1 MSEIIIIMGV
11 SGSGKTTLGQ
21 AIAKKLDYNFL
32 EGDEFHSKE
41 NKLKMKKGTPLTD
54 EDRIPWLKEINQVL
68 HKKRGG
74 KIVLACSA
82 LKKNYRKLLQERFA
96 PETILWIY
104 LNNEYSILKA
114 RMENRNHFMPVSL
127 LKSQLE
133 ELEPPKKGL
142 QMNSSLSINKMINQ
156 LKLHLNEH

>member
-1 MSEIIIIMGV
+1 MGV

-21 AIAKKLDYNFL
+21 AIAKELDYNFL
-32 EGDEFHSKE
+32 EGDKFHSKE
-41 NKLKMKKGTPLTD
+41 NKQKMKKGTPLTD
-54 EDRIPWLKEINQVL
+54 KDRIPWLKKINQAL
-68 HKKRGG
+68 YKNKGG

-82 LKKNYRKLLQERFA
+82 LKKNYRNLLQEQFA

-104 LNNEYSILKA
+104 LRNEYSILKA
-114 RMENRNHFMPVSL
+114 RMENRNHFMTVTL

-133 ELEPPKKGL
+133 ELEPPKKAL
-142 QMNSSLSINKMINQ
+142 TMNSSLSINKMIHQ